1 MENYSRRTDEKMEIY
16 SRNADDMLEKFL
28 QITSSV
34 GIQLQ
39 GMNSSIVKMKEEE
52 EDDRC
57 KHFNERITNIEKS
70 LIWMKNTN
78 IEVKNPKE
86 QMWIRIKAKQW

>member
-16 SRNADDMLEKFL
+16 SRNADDMMEKFL
-28 QITSSV
+28 KITDAV

-52 EDDRC
+52 DDRY
-57 KHFNERITNIEKS
+57 KQFNERITNIEKS
-70 LIWMKNTN
+70 LIWMKNTK

>member
-1 MENYSRRTDEKMEIY
+1 MKKMESYSRK
-16 SRNADDMLEKFL
+16 ADDMMEKFL

-52 EDDRC
+52 DDRY
-57 KHFNERITNIEKS
+57 KQFNERITNIEKS
-70 LIWMKNTN
+70 LIWMKNTK